1 MTGNEQTP
9 LEPPDEIIPEPIPEP
24 DPPREFDSES
34 ILDTVKKALGIDH
47 LYEYFN
53 TDIILSINFTFLIL
67 NQLGVG
73 TKTIF
78 TVSDYTSKWNS
89 FFDNNADLEAVKQY
103 VYLKVR
109 TTFDP
114 PANSFILD
122 AMERQISELEWRLRT
137 QIERDKDREDKT
149 VEDFYGEEA
158 KGDET
163 NK

>member
-1 MTGNEQTP
+1 MNGDDQTP
-9 LEPPDEIIPEPIPEP
+9 LEPPDEIIPDPVPVP

-34 ILDTVKKALGIDH
+34 ILDTVKKALGLEH
-47 LYEYFN
+47 NYEYFD
-53 TDIILSINFTFLIL
+53 TDILLGINFTFLIL

-73 TKTIF
+73 TKTMF
-78 TVSDYTSKWNS
+78 TISDYTSKWNS
-89 FFDNNADLEAVKQY
+89 FFDSNGDIEAVKQY

-114 PANSFILD
+114 PSNSFLVE

-149 VEDFYGEEA
+149 VEEFYGEEA
-158 KGDET
+158 KSDET
-163 NK
+163 E